1 MIGSEEDLLLLS
13 DIDGFKDIEEIMDH
27 FMTKDQVILF
37 LQDEIANLK
46 LHQLK
51 NKNNKPI
58 YETCAVMINK
68 VKKEIAA
75 YEKLIEELRTVYL
88 ENMNKYKLING
99 EDSSYKKLE
108 AIYNNEFYILI
119 ENEYSMHY
127 GEEEYLVDLNS
138 LHEKNKDKKI
148 MLKKLAILDMK
159 KNNEEAEEKGLFY

>member
-75 YEKLIEELRTVYL
+75 YEKLIEDLRTEYL

-159 KNNEEAEEKGLFY
+159 KNDEEAEEKGLFY

>member
-75 YEKLIEELRTVYL
+75 YEKLIEELRTEYL

-159 KNNEEAEEKGLFY
+159 KNDEKAEEKGLFY

>member
-13 DIDGFKDIEEIMDH
+13 DIDGFEDIEEIMNY

-68 VKKEIAA
+68 VKKEIEA
-75 YEKLIEELRTVYL
+75 YEKLIEELRTIYL

-138 LHEKNKDKKI
+138 LHEKNEDKT
-148 MLKKLAILDMK
+148 LSYTNGSD
-159 KNNEEAEEKGLFY
+159 

>member
-13 DIDGFKDIEEIMDH
+13 DIDGFEDIEEIMNY

-51 NKNNKPI
+51 NKNNTPV

-68 VKKEIAA
+68 VKKEIAT
-75 YEKLIEELRTVYL
+75 YEKLIEELRTEYL

-159 KNNEEAEEKGLFY
+159 KYDEEAEEKGLFY

>member
-51 NKNNKPI
+51 NKNNTPV

-68 VKKEIAA
+68 VKKEIEA
-75 YEKLIEELRTVYL
+75 YEKLIEELRTIYL

-138 LHEKNKDKKI
+138 LHEKNEEKKI

-159 KNNEEAEEKGLFY
+159 KYDEEAEEKGLFY

>member
-13 DIDGFKDIEEIMDH
+13 DIDGFEDIEEIMDY

-51 NKNNKPI
+51 NKNNKPV

-68 VKKEIAA
+68 VKKEIVA
-75 YEKLIEELRTVYL
+75 YEKLIEELRAEYL

-127 GEEEYLVDLNS
+127 GEEEYLVDLKT
-138 LHEKNKDKKI
+138 LHEKNEDKKI

-159 KNNEEAEEKGLFY
+159 KDDEEAEEKGLFY

>member
-51 NKNNKPI
+51 NKNNTPV

-68 VKKEIAA
+68 VKKEIEA
-75 YEKLIEELRTVYL
+75 YEKLIEELRTEYL

>member
-13 DIDGFKDIEEIMDH
+13 DIDGFEDIEEIMNY

-51 NKNNKPI
+51 NKNNTPV

-68 VKKEIAA
+68 VKKEIEA
-75 YEKLIEELRTVYL
+75 YEKLIEELRTIYL

-99 EDSSYKKLE
+99 EDSSY
-108 AIYNNEFYILI
+108 
-119 ENEYSMHY
+119 
-127 GEEEYLVDLNS
+127 
-138 LHEKNKDKKI
+138 NK
-148 MLKKLAILDMK
+148 
-159 KNNEEAEEKGLFY
+159 

>member
-75 YEKLIEELRTVYL
+75 YEKLIEDLRTEYL

-148 MLKKLAILDMK
+148 MIKKLAILDMK
-159 KNNEEAEEKGLFY
+159 KNDEEAEEKGLFY

>member
-68 VKKEIAA
+68 VKKEIEA
-75 YEKLIEELRTVYL
+75 YEKLIEELRTIYL

-159 KNNEEAEEKGLFY
+159 KNDEKAEEKGLFY

>member
-68 VKKEIAA
+68 VKKEIEA
-75 YEKLIEELRTVYL
+75 YEKLIEELRTIYL

>member
-13 DIDGFKDIEEIMDH
+13 DIDGFEDIEEIMDY

-51 NKNNKPI
+51 NKNNKPV

-68 VKKEIAA
+68 VKKEILA
-75 YEKLIEELRTVYL
+75 YEKLIEELRAEYL

-99 EDSSYKKLE
+99 EDLSYKKLE

-127 GEEEYLVDLNS
+127 GEEEYLVELKT
-138 LHEKNKDKKI
+138 LHEKNEDKKI

-159 KNNEEAEEKGLFY
+159 KDDEEAEEKGLFY

>member
-13 DIDGFKDIEEIMDH
+13 DIDGFEDIEEIMDY

-51 NKNNKPI
+51 NKNNKPV

-68 VKKEIAA
+68 IKKEIVA
-75 YEKLIEELRTVYL
+75 YEKLIEELRAEYL

-127 GEEEYLVDLNS
+127 GEEEYLVDLKT
-138 LHEKNKDKKI
+138 LHEKNEDKKI

-159 KNNEEAEEKGLFY
+159 KDDEEAEEKGLFY

>member
-13 DIDGFKDIEEIMDH
+13 DIDGFEDIEEIMDY

-51 NKNNKPI
+51 NKNNKPV

-68 VKKEIAA
+68 VKKEIVA
-75 YEKLIEELRTVYL
+75 YEKLIEELRAEYL

-99 EDSSYKKLE
+99 EDLSYKKLE

-127 GEEEYLVDLNS
+127 GEEEYLVELKT
-138 LHEKNKDKKI
+138 LHEKNEDKKI

-159 KNNEEAEEKGLFY
+159 KDDEEAEEKGLFY

>member
-75 YEKLIEELRTVYL
+75 YEKLIEELRTIYL